1 MSRTL
6 RRMHCHTRALVLE
19 LCQTRS
25 KMIQFKL
32 VSENLQ
38 ASEIALGKRY
48 YR

>member
-6 RRMHCHTRALVLE
+6 PRMHCHTTALALE

-25 KMIQFKL
+25 KTVQFKL

-38 ASEIALGKRY
+38 TSEIALGK
-48 YR
+48 